1 MRVDLDD
8 VEGGEPASLP
18 RFQRASFQARRL
30 SRLTYVLGGMGVVG
44 LVVSLFVDLFSPN
57 SLWTAVLTNSAASLL
72 VLASALQ
79 SALVVA
85 LWRAQVL
92 APAEATG
99 ESAAEDA
106 PEPGW
111 YDRLLA
117 RIGGA
122 GASMVGQIGVPVFWL
137 AGWSLLALISI
148 SMIWNLTLVGTSVGL
163 VGSVV
168 AGLLLLIAF
177 GLLVL
182 ERQFSNESE
191 AGWPE
196 AEQLAQI
203 AKVAIGT
210 LLVAAFCLFFSS
222 PDRVWPAR
230 LAVLIGLLPGLVAVE
245 LLTRAL
251 LSVFSPRNERL
262 EPRLVASSFVAGLL
276 RWPPRPLT
284 ALQNELH
291 NRFGIDLRQVWAF
304 TYMRRAFVPVLAVI
318 VLLGWALSGV
328 HEIPI
333 QGRGIYERFGKPVE
347 VMGPGLHA
355 GLPWPF
361 GTVLPVENGV
371 VHELATSV
379 SEDASGKDN
388 TVKTSNAKSA
398 NAEQTLDT
406 AEGPPPT
413 VANRL
418 WDATHINDKSQV
430 IASGSGDKQSFQI
443 VNMDVRFVYRIGLND
458 EAAMA
463 ATYNS
468 ADIPS
473 LIRSTASRVLVHDF
487 ASRTLDELLGEQRTD
502 LADDIGSAVQRDLKK
517 LDSGVE
523 ILATVVESIHP
534 PAGAANAY
542 HSVQAAQIS
551 AQSLIAR
558 ERGAAADQANLAQLH
573 ASIAHDQ
580 AAATSREV
588 MATAQSADLRFT
600 AEQQGYAK
608 AGQAFLLEQ
617 YLSQLTQGM
626 THAKLL
632 VLDHRLGGSSAP
644 TIDLRSFT
652 LPVDPAAS
660 PKSAEQ
666 PLAE

>member
-1 MRVDLDD
+1 MRVDLD
-8 VEGGEPASLP
+8 VEGAAPASLP
-18 RFQRASFQARRL
+18 RFQRANLQARRL
-30 SRLTYVLGGMGVVG
+30 SRLTYVLGSMGVLG

-79 SALVVA
+79 SAQVVA
-85 LWRAQVL
+85 LWRARVIAPDDAL
-92 APAEATG
+92 AANADETVEAD
-99 ESAAEDA
+99 EQ
-106 PEPGW
+106 GW
-111 YDRLLA
+111 YDRLLG

-122 GASMVGQIGVPVFWL
+122 GTSMVGQIGAPVFWL
-137 AGWSLLALISI
+137 AGWVLLALISI
-148 SMIWNLTLVGTSVGL
+148 SMIWNMGLIGSDVGL
-163 VGSVV
+163 VGSIVG
-168 AGLLLLIAF
+168 GLLLLIGF

-191 AGWPE
+191 ASWPE

-203 AKVAIGT
+203 TRVAIGT
-210 LLVAAFCLFFSS
+210 LLIAAFCLFFSS
-222 PDRVWPAR
+222 MDRVWPAR
-230 LAVLIGLLPGLVAVE
+230 LAVLIGLLPGLVALE
-245 LLTRAL
+245 LFIRAL
-251 LSVFSPRNERL
+251 LSIFSPRNERL
-262 EPRLVASSFVAGLL
+262 EPRMVASSFVAGLL
-276 RWPPRPLT
+276 RWPPRPLM

-291 NRFGIDLRQVWAF
+291 NRFGIDLRQIWAF
-304 TYMRRAFVPVLAVI
+304 TYMRRAFLPVLAVI
-318 VLLGWALSGV
+318 VALGWALSGV
-328 HEIPI
+328 HEIPM

-361 GTVLPVENGV
+361 GTMLAVENGV

-379 SEDASGKDN
+379 SEGAS
-388 TVKTSNAKSA
+388 S
-398 NAEQTLDT
+398 EQALDP
-406 AEGPPPT
+406 AEGPPPA

-443 VNMDVRFVYRIGLND
+443 VNMDVRFVYRVGLSD

-502 LADDIGSAVQRDLKK
+502 LAADIGDAVQRDLKK

-542 HSVQAAQIS
+542 HAVQAAQIS
-551 AQSLIAR
+551 AQALISR
-558 ERGAAADQANLAQLH
+558 ERGAAADKANLAQLH

-580 AAATSREV
+580 AAASSRET
-588 MATAQSADLRFT
+588 MATAQGADLRFT

-617 YLSQLTQGM
+617 YLSQLTLGM

-632 VLDHRLGGSSAP
+632 VLDHRLGGTSAP

-652 LPVDPAAS
+652 LPVDPSAS
-660 PKSAEQ
+660 PMSAEQ
-666 PLAE
+666 PSAE

>member
-1 MRVDLDD
+1 MRVDLD
-8 VEGGEPASLP
+8 VEGAEPASLP
-18 RFQRASFQARRL
+18 RFQRASFQVRRL
-30 SRLTYVLGGMGVVG
+30 SRLTYVLGAMGVLG

-72 VLASALQ
+72 VLAAALQ
-79 SALVVA
+79 SAQVVV
-85 LWRAQVL
+85 LWRAHVIDPDEAVIVVDEQ
-92 APAEATG
+92 AET
-99 ESAAEDA
+99 EEQ
-106 PEPGW
+106 GW
-111 YDRLLA
+111 YDRLLG

-122 GASMVGQIGVPVFWL
+122 GTSMVGQIGAPVFWL
-137 AGWSLLALISI
+137 AGWALLALISI
-148 SMIWNLTLVGTSVGL
+148 SMIWNMAL
-163 VGSVV
+163 VGSNVGLTGSV
-168 AGLLLLIAF
+168 IGGLLLLIGF

-191 AGWPE
+191 ASWPE

-203 AKVAIGT
+203 SRVAIGT
-210 LLVAAFCLFFSS
+210 LLIAAFCLFFSS
-222 PDRVWPAR
+222 ADRVWPAR

-245 LLTRAL
+245 LLIRAL
-251 LSVFSPRNERL
+251 LSIFSPRNERF

-291 NRFGIDLRQVWAF
+291 NRFGIDLRQIWAF
-304 TYMRRAFVPVLAVI
+304 TYMRRAFLPVMAVI
-318 VLLGWALSGV
+318 IALGWALSGV
-328 HEIPI
+328 HEIPM
-333 QGRGIYERFGKPVE
+333 QARGIYERFGKPVE

-379 SEDASGKDN
+379 SEVAS
-388 TVKTSNAKSA
+388 
-398 NAEQTLDT
+398 AEQTLDP
-406 AEGPPPT
+406 AEGPPPA

-443 VNMDVRFVYRIGLND
+443 VNMDVRFVYRIGLDD

-502 LADDIGSAVQRDLKK
+502 LAADIGNAVARDLKK

-542 HSVQAAQIS
+542 HAVQAAQIS
-551 AQSLIAR
+551 AQALIAR

-580 AAATSREV
+580 AAANSREV
-588 MATAQSADLRFT
+588 MSTAQSADLRFS

-617 YLSQLTQGM
+617 YLSQLTLGM

-652 LPVDPAAS
+652 LPVDPAS
-660 PKSAEQ
+660 SKSAEQ
-666 PLAE
+666 PSAE

>member
-1 MRVDLDD
+1 MRVDLD
-8 VEGGEPASLP
+8 VEGAAPASLP
-18 RFQRASFQARRL
+18 RFQRANLQARRL
-30 SRLTYVLGGMGVVG
+30 SRLTYVLGSMGVLG

-79 SALVVA
+79 SAQVVA
-85 LWRAQVL
+85 LWRARVIAPDDAL
-92 APAEATG
+92 AANADETVEAD
-99 ESAAEDA
+99 EQ
-106 PEPGW
+106 GW
-111 YDRLLA
+111 YDRLLG

-122 GASMVGQIGVPVFWL
+122 GTSMVGQIGAPVFWL
-137 AGWSLLALISI
+137 AGWVLLALISI
-148 SMIWNLTLVGTSVGL
+148 SMIWNMGLIGSDVGL
-163 VGSVV
+163 VGSIVG
-168 AGLLLLIAF
+168 GLLLLIGF

-191 AGWPE
+191 ASWPE
-196 AEQLAQI
+196 AEQLAQLTR
-203 AKVAIGT
+203 VAIGT
-210 LLVAAFCLFFSS
+210 LLIAAFCLFFSS
-222 PDRVWPAR
+222 VDRVWPAR
-230 LAVLIGLLPGLVAVE
+230 LAVLIGLLPGLVALE
-245 LLTRAL
+245 LFIRAL
-251 LSVFSPRNERL
+251 LSIFSPRNERL
-262 EPRLVASSFVAGLL
+262 EPRMVASSFFAGLL
-276 RWPPRPLT
+276 RWPPRPLM

-291 NRFGIDLRQVWAF
+291 NRFGIDLRQIWAF
-304 TYMRRAFVPVLAVI
+304 TYMRRAFLPVLAVI
-318 VLLGWALSGV
+318 VALGWALSGV
-328 HEIPI
+328 HEIPM

-361 GTVLPVENGV
+361 GTMLAVENGV

-379 SEDASGKDN
+379 SEGAS
-388 TVKTSNAKSA
+388 S
-398 NAEQTLDT
+398 EQALDP
-406 AEGPPPT
+406 AEGPPPA

-443 VNMDVRFVYRIGLND
+443 VNMDVRFVYRVGLSD

-502 LADDIGSAVQRDLKK
+502 LAADIGDAVQRDLKK

-542 HSVQAAQIS
+542 HAVQAAQIS
-551 AQSLIAR
+551 AQALISR
-558 ERGAAADQANLAQLH
+558 ERGAAADKANLAQLH

-580 AAATSREV
+580 AAANSRET
-588 MATAQSADLRFT
+588 MATAQGADLRFT

-617 YLSQLTQGM
+617 YLSQLTLGM

-632 VLDHRLGGSSAP
+632 VLDHRLGGTSAP

-652 LPVDPAAS
+652 LPVDPSAS

-666 PLAE
+666 PSAE

>member
-1 MRVDLDD
+1 MRVDLD
-8 VEGGEPASLP
+8 VEGVAPASMP
-18 RFQRASFQARRL
+18 RFQRAGFHVRRL
-30 SRLTYVLGGMGVVG
+30 SRLTYLLGTLGVIG
-44 LVVSLFVDLFSPN
+44 LVISLFVDLFSPN
-57 SLWTAVLTNSAASLL
+57 PLWTAVLTNSAASLL
-72 VLASALQ
+72 VLAAALQ
-79 SALVVA
+79 SAQIVA
-85 LWRAQVL
+85 QWRSRVL
-92 APAEATG
+92 TPDE
-99 ESAAEDA
+99 EDVSSVEDVSADEL
-106 PEPGW
+106 GW

-117 RIGGA
+117 RISGA
-122 GASMVGQIGVPVFWL
+122 GASMAGQIGVPVFWL
-137 AGWSLLALISI
+137 AGWTLLALISI
-148 SMIWNLTLVGTSVGL
+148 AMIWNFTLVGTAVGL
-163 VGSVV
+163 VGNGVG
-168 AGLLLLIAF
+168 GLLLLIGF

-191 AGWPE
+191 ASWPE

-203 AKVAIGT
+203 TRVAIGT
-210 LLVAAFCLFFSS
+210 LLIAALCLFFSS
-222 PDRVWPAR
+222 VERVWPVR

-245 LLTRAL
+245 LLVRAL

-262 EPRLVASSFVAGLL
+262 EPRLIASSFVAGLL

-304 TYMRRAFVPVLAVI
+304 TYMRRAFLPVLAVI
-318 VLLGWALSGV
+318 IALGWALSGV
-328 HEIPI
+328 HEIPM

-347 VMGPGLHA
+347 VLGPGLHA

-361 GTVLPVENGV
+361 GAVLPVENGV

-379 SEDASGKDN
+379 SEGSRADN
-388 TVKTSNAKSA
+388 SP
-398 NAEQTLDT
+398 AEPALDP
-406 AEGPPPT
+406 AEGPPPAT
-413 VANRL
+413 ANRL

-430 IASGSGDKQSFQI
+430 IASGSVEKQSFQI
-443 VNMDVRFVYRIGLND
+443 VNMDVRFVYRIGLD
-458 EAAMA
+458 DQAAMA

-502 LADDIGSAVQRDLKK
+502 LAADIGSAVARDLRK

-542 HSVQAAQIS
+542 HGVQAAQIS
-551 AQSLIAR
+551 AQALIAR

-573 ASIAHDQ
+573 ASVAHDQ

-588 MATAQSADLRFT
+588 MATAQSADLRFG

-632 VLDHRLGGSSAP
+632 VLDHRLGGGSAP
-644 TIDLRSFT
+644 TIDLRTFT
-652 LPVDPAAS
+652 LPVDPTTS

-666 PLAE
+666 PVAE

>member
-1 MRVDLDD
+1 M
-8 VEGGEPASLP
+8 
-18 RFQRASFQARRL
+18 
-30 SRLTYVLGGMGVVG
+30 G

-57 SLWTAVLTNSAASLL
+57 SLWTAVLTNSAVSLL
-72 VLASALQ
+72 VFASALQ
-79 SALVVA
+79 SAQVVT
-85 LWRAQVL
+85 LWRAQVI
-92 APAEATG
+92 
-99 ESAAEDA
+99 A
-106 PEPGW
+106 PEEVLIAAQDDVVEADEQGW
-111 YDRLLA
+111 YDRLLG

-122 GASMVGQIGVPVFWL
+122 GTSMVGQIGAPVFWL
-137 AGWSLLALISI
+137 AGWALLALIGI
-148 SMIWNLTLVGTSVGL
+148 SMIWNMALIGTNVGL
-163 VGSVV
+163 AGSVV
-168 AGLLLLIAF
+168 GGLLLLIGF

-191 AGWPE
+191 ASWPE

-203 AKVAIGT
+203 ARVAIGT
-210 LLVAAFCLFFSS
+210 LLIAAFCLFFSS
-222 PDRVWPAR
+222 SDRVWPAR

-245 LLTRAL
+245 LLIRAL
-251 LSVFSPRNERL
+251 LSIFSPRNERL

-276 RWPPRPLT
+276 RWPPRPLM

-291 NRFGIDLRQVWAF
+291 NRFGIDLRQIWAF
-304 TYMRRAFVPVLAVI
+304 TYMRRAFLPVLAVI
-318 VLLGWALSGV
+318 VALGWALSGV
-328 HEIPI
+328 HEIPM
-333 QGRGIYERFGKPVE
+333 QGRGIYERFGKPVD
-347 VMGPGLHA
+347 VMGPGLHG

-379 SEDASGKDN
+379 SEGAS
-388 TVKTSNAKSA
+388 S
-398 NAEQTLDT
+398 EQALDP
-406 AEGPPPT
+406 AEGPPPAA
-413 VANRL
+413 ANRL

-443 VNMDVRFVYRIGLND
+443 VNMDVRFVYRIGLD
-458 EAAMA
+458 DQSAMA

-473 LIRSTASRVLVHDF
+473 LIRSTASRILVHDF

-502 LADDIGSAVQRDLKK
+502 LAADIGDAVQRDLKK

-542 HSVQAAQIS
+542 HAVQAAQIS
-551 AQSLIAR
+551 AQALIAR

-580 AAATSREV
+580 AAANSRET
-588 MATAQSADLRFT
+588 MATAQGADLRFS
-600 AEQQGYAK
+600 AELQGYAK

-617 YLSQLTQGM
+617 YLSQLTQGL

-632 VLDHRLGGSSAP
+632 VLDHRLGGTSAP

-652 LPVDPAAS
+652 LPVDPSAS

-666 PLAE
+666 PSAE

>member
-8 VEGGEPASLP
+8 EDAAPASLP
-18 RFQRASFQARRL
+18 RFLQAAVQSRRL
-30 SRLTYVLGGMGVVG
+30 SRLTYLTGATGVIG

-72 VLASALQ
+72 VLAAALQ
-79 SALVVA
+79 SAHVVGH
-85 LWRAQVL
+85 WRAGVI
-92 APAEATG
+92 APPETIRTDEEALLHG
-99 ESAAEDA
+99 EEQ
-106 PEPGW
+106 GW
-111 YDRLLA
+111 YDRVLG
-117 RIGGA
+117 RISGA
-122 GASMVGQIGVPVFWL
+122 GTSMVGQVGLPVFWL
-137 AGWSLLALISI
+137 AGWALLSLISI
-148 SMIWNLTLVGTSVGL
+148 GLIWNLDLAGSNVGL
-163 VGSVV
+163 VGNVV
-168 AGLLLLIAF
+168 GGLLLLIGFA
-177 GLLVL
+177 LLVL
-182 ERQFSNESE
+182 ERQFSTESE
-191 AGWPE
+191 ASWPE

-203 AKVAIGT
+203 TRVVIGT
-210 LLVAAFCLFFSS
+210 LLVTALCLFFSS
-222 PDRVWPAR
+222 AERVWPAR

-245 LLTRAL
+245 LLIRAF

-262 EPRLVASSFVAGLL
+262 EPRLIASSFVAGLL
-276 RWPPRPLT
+276 RWPPRPLL

-291 NRFGIDLRQVWAF
+291 NRFGIDLRQIWAF
-304 TYMRRAFVPVLAVI
+304 TYMRRAFLPVLAVI
-318 VLLGWALSGV
+318 VGLGWLLSGV
-328 HEIPI
+328 HQIPM

-347 VMGPGLHA
+347 VLEPGLHA

-361 GTVLPVENGV
+361 GTVLAVENGV

-379 SEDASGKDN
+379 SEGAG
-388 TVKTSNAKSA
+388 
-398 NAEQTLDT
+398 AEQTLDP
-406 AEGPPPT
+406 AEGPPPAI
-413 VANRL
+413 ANRL

-443 VNMDVRFVYRIGLND
+443 VNMDVRFVYRIGLTD
-458 EAAMA
+458 EAALA

-487 ASRTLDELLGEQRTD
+487 ASRTLDELLGEQRND
-502 LADDIGSAVQRDLKK
+502 LAADIGDAVQRDLKK

-542 HSVQAAQIS
+542 HAVQAAQIS
-551 AQSLIAR
+551 AQALIAR
-558 ERGAAADQANLAQLH
+558 ERGAAADQANVAQLH
-573 ASIAHDQ
+573 ASMAHDQ

-588 MATAQSADLRFT
+588 MATAQGADLRFS

-617 YLSQLTQGM
+617 YLSQLTQGL

-632 VLDHRLGGSSAP
+632 VLDHRLGGTSAP

-660 PKSAEQ
+660 TQSADQPSAE
-666 PLAE
+666 

>member
-1 MRVDLDD
+1 MRVDLD
-8 VEGGEPASLP
+8 VEGAAPASLP
-18 RFQRASFQARRL
+18 RFQRATVQARRL
-30 SRLTYVLGGMGVVG
+30 SRLTYVLGATGVMG

-57 SLWTAVLTNSAASLL
+57 SLWTAVLTNSAVSLL
-72 VLASALQ
+72 VFASALQ
-79 SALVVA
+79 SAQVVT
-85 LWRAQVL
+85 LWRARVI
-92 APAEATG
+92 
-99 ESAAEDA
+99 A
-106 PEPGW
+106 PEEVLIASEDDVAEVDEQGW
-111 YDRLLA
+111 YDRLLG

-122 GASMVGQIGVPVFWL
+122 GTSMVGQIGAPVFWL
-137 AGWSLLALISI
+137 AGWALLALIGI
-148 SMIWNLTLVGTSVGL
+148 SMIWNMALIGTNVGL
-163 VGSVV
+163 AGSVV
-168 AGLLLLIAF
+168 GGLLLLIGF

-191 AGWPE
+191 ASWPE

-203 AKVAIGT
+203 ARVAIGT
-210 LLVAAFCLFFSS
+210 LLIAAFCLFFSS
-222 PDRVWPAR
+222 SDRVWPAR

-245 LLTRAL
+245 LLIRAL
-251 LSVFSPRNERL
+251 LSIFSPRNERL

-276 RWPPRPLT
+276 RWPPRPLM

-291 NRFGIDLRQVWAF
+291 NRFGIDLRQIWAF
-304 TYMRRAFVPVLAVI
+304 TYMRRAFLPVLAVI
-318 VLLGWALSGV
+318 VALGWALSGV
-328 HEIPI
+328 HEIPM
-333 QGRGIYERFGKPVE
+333 QGRGIYERFGKPVD
-347 VMGPGLHA
+347 VMGPGLHG

-379 SEDASGKDN
+379 SEGAS
-388 TVKTSNAKSA
+388 S
-398 NAEQTLDT
+398 EQALDP
-406 AEGPPPT
+406 AEGPPPAA
-413 VANRL
+413 ANRL

-443 VNMDVRFVYRIGLND
+443 VNMDVRFVYRIGLD
-458 EAAMA
+458 DQSAMA

-473 LIRSTASRVLVHDF
+473 LIRSTASRILVHDF

-502 LADDIGSAVQRDLKK
+502 LAADIGDAVQRDLKK

-542 HSVQAAQIS
+542 HAVQAAQIS
-551 AQSLIAR
+551 AQALIAR

-580 AAATSREV
+580 AAANSRET
-588 MATAQSADLRFT
+588 MATAQGADLRFS
-600 AEQQGYAK
+600 AELQGYAK

-617 YLSQLTQGM
+617 YLSQLTQGL

-632 VLDHRLGGSSAP
+632 VLDHRLGGTSAP

-652 LPVDPAAS
+652 LPVDPSAS

-666 PLAE
+666 PSAE

>member
-8 VEGGEPASLP
+8 EGVAPVSLP
-18 RFQRASFQARRL
+18 RFQQAAVQSRRL
-30 SRLTYVLGGMGVVG
+30 SRLTYLTGAMGVVG

-72 VLASALQ
+72 LLAAALQ
-79 SALVVA
+79 SAHVVSQ
-85 LWRAQVL
+85 WRAGII
-92 APAEATG
+92 APA
-99 ESAAEDA
+99 SAAAASDDEA
-106 PEPGW
+106 LLHVEEQCW
-111 YDRLLA
+111 YDRVLG
-117 RIGGA
+117 RISGA
-122 GASMVGQIGVPVFWL
+122 GTSMVGQVGLPVFWL
-137 AGWSLLALISI
+137 AGWTLLSLVSI
-148 SMIWNLTLVGTSVGL
+148 GLIWNLALAGSNVGL
-163 VGSVV
+163 VGNMVG
-168 AGLLLLIAF
+168 GLLLLIGFA
-177 GLLVL
+177 LLVL
-182 ERQFSNESE
+182 ERQFGNESE
-191 AGWPE
+191 ASWPE

-203 AKVAIGT
+203 TKVAIAT
-210 LLVAAFCLFFSS
+210 LLVTAFCLFFSS
-222 PDRVWPAR
+222 VDRVWPAR

-245 LLTRAL
+245 LLVRAL

-262 EPRLVASSFVAGLL
+262 EPRLIANSFVAGLL
-276 RWPPRPLT
+276 RWPPRPLL

-291 NRFGIDLRQVWAF
+291 NRFGIDLRQIWAF
-304 TYMRRAFVPVLAVI
+304 TYMRRAFLPVLAVI
-318 VLLGWALSGV
+318 VGLGWLLSGV
-328 HEIPI
+328 HEIPM

-347 VMGPGLHA
+347 VLEPGLHA

-361 GTVLPVENGV
+361 GTVLAVENGV

-379 SEDASGKDN
+379 AEGAG
-388 TVKTSNAKSA
+388 
-398 NAEQTLDT
+398 AEQTLDP
-406 AEGPPPT
+406 AEGPPPAI
-413 VANRL
+413 ANRL

-430 IASGSGDKQSFQI
+430 IASGSGAKQSFQI
-443 VNMDVRFVYRIGLND
+443 VNMDVRFVYRIGLTD
-458 EAAMA
+458 EAALA

-487 ASRTLDELLGEQRTD
+487 ASRTLDELLGEQRND
-502 LADDIGSAVQRDLKK
+502 LAADIGDAVQRDLKK

-542 HSVQAAQIS
+542 HAVQAAQIS
-551 AQSLIAR
+551 AQALIAR
-558 ERGAAADQANLAQLH
+558 ERGAAADQANVAQLH
-573 ASIAHDQ
+573 ASMAHDQ

-588 MATAQSADLRFT
+588 MATAQGADLRFS

-608 AGQAFLLEQ
+608 AGRAFLLEQ
-617 YLSQLTQGM
+617 YFSQLTQGL

-632 VLDHRLGGSSAP
+632 VLDHRLGGTSAP

-660 PKSAEQ
+660 TQSADQPSAE
-666 PLAE
+666 

>member
-8 VEGGEPASLP
+8 EGVAPASLP
-18 RFQRASFQARRL
+18 RFQQAVVQSRRL
-30 SRLTYVLGGMGVVG
+30 SRLTYLTGAMGVIG

-72 VLASALQ
+72 VLAAALQ
-79 SALVVA
+79 SAHVVSQWRVGVISPPESIRTDEEA
-85 LWRAQVL
+85 LLHSEEQ
-92 APAEATG
+92 
-99 ESAAEDA
+99 
-106 PEPGW
+106 GW
-111 YDRLLA
+111 YDRVLG
-117 RIGGA
+117 RISGA
-122 GASMVGQIGVPVFWL
+122 GTSLVGQVGLPVFWL
-137 AGWSLLALISI
+137 AGWALLSLISI
-148 SMIWNLTLVGTSVGL
+148 GLIWNLALSGSNVGL
-163 VGSVV
+163 VGNVV
-168 AGLLLLIAF
+168 GGLLLLIGFA
-177 GLLVL
+177 LLVL

-191 AGWPE
+191 ASWPE
-196 AEQLAQI
+196 AEQLAQMT
-203 AKVAIGT
+203 KVAIGT
-210 LLVAAFCLFFSS
+210 LLVTAFCLFFSS
-222 PDRVWPAR
+222 VDRVWPAR

-262 EPRLVASSFVAGLL
+262 EPRLIATSFVAGLL
-276 RWPPRPLT
+276 RWPPRPLL

-291 NRFGIDLRQVWAF
+291 NRFGIDLRQIWAF
-304 TYMRRAFVPVLAVI
+304 TYMRRAFLPVLVVI
-318 VLLGWALSGV
+318 VGLGWLLSGV
-328 HEIPI
+328 HEIPM

-347 VMGPGLHA
+347 VLEPGLHA

-361 GTVLPVENGV
+361 GTVLAVENGV

-379 SEDASGKDN
+379 SEGAG
-388 TVKTSNAKSA
+388 
-398 NAEQTLDT
+398 AEQTLDP
-406 AEGPPPT
+406 AEGPPPAI
-413 VANRL
+413 ANRL

-443 VNMDVRFVYRIGLND
+443 VNMDVRFVYRIGLTD
-458 EAAMA
+458 EAALA

-487 ASRTLDELLGEQRTD
+487 ASRTLDELLGEQRND
-502 LADDIGSAVQRDLKK
+502 LAADIGDAVQRDLKK

-542 HSVQAAQIS
+542 HAVQAAQIS
-551 AQSLIAR
+551 AQALIAR
-558 ERGAAADQANLAQLH
+558 ERGAAADQANVAQLH
-573 ASIAHDQ
+573 ASMAHDQ

-588 MATAQSADLRFT
+588 MATAQGADLRFS

-617 YLSQLTQGM
+617 YLSQLTQGL

-632 VLDHRLGGSSAP
+632 VLDHRLGGTSAP

-660 PKSAEQ
+660 TQSADQPSAE
-666 PLAE
+666 

>member
-1 MRVDLDD
+1 MRVDLD
-8 VEGGEPASLP
+8 VEGAAPASLP
-18 RFQRASFQARRL
+18 RFQRANLQARRL
-30 SRLTYVLGGMGVVG
+30 SRLTYVLGSMGVLG

-79 SALVVA
+79 SAQVVA
-85 LWRAQVL
+85 LWRARVIAPDDAL
-92 APAEATG
+92 AANADETVEAD
-99 ESAAEDA
+99 EQ
-106 PEPGW
+106 GW
-111 YDRLLA
+111 YDRLLG

-122 GASMVGQIGVPVFWL
+122 GTSMVGQIGAPVFWL
-137 AGWSLLALISI
+137 AGWVLLALISI
-148 SMIWNLTLVGTSVGL
+148 SMIWNMGLIGSDVGL
-163 VGSVV
+163 VGSIVG
-168 AGLLLLIAF
+168 GLLLLIGF

-191 AGWPE
+191 ASWPE

-203 AKVAIGT
+203 TRVAIGT
-210 LLVAAFCLFFSS
+210 LLIAAFCLFFSS
-222 PDRVWPAR
+222 MDRVWPAR
-230 LAVLIGLLPGLVAVE
+230 LAVLIGLLPGLVALE
-245 LLTRAL
+245 LFIRAL
-251 LSVFSPRNERL
+251 LSIFSPRNERL
-262 EPRLVASSFVAGLL
+262 EPRMVASSFVAGLL
-276 RWPPRPLT
+276 RWPPRPLM

-291 NRFGIDLRQVWAF
+291 NRFGIDLRQIWAF
-304 TYMRRAFVPVLAVI
+304 TYMRRAFLPVLAVI
-318 VLLGWALSGV
+318 VALGWALSGV
-328 HEIPI
+328 HEIPM

-361 GTVLPVENGV
+361 GTMLAVENGV

-379 SEDASGKDN
+379 SEGAS
-388 TVKTSNAKSA
+388 S
-398 NAEQTLDT
+398 EQALDP
-406 AEGPPPT
+406 AEGPPPA

-443 VNMDVRFVYRIGLND
+443 VNMDVRFVYRVGLSD

-502 LADDIGSAVQRDLKK
+502 LAADIGDAVQRDLKK

-542 HSVQAAQIS
+542 HAVQAAQIS
-551 AQSLIAR
+551 AQALISR
-558 ERGAAADQANLAQLH
+558 ERGAAADKANLAQLH

-580 AAATSREV
+580 AAANSRET
-588 MATAQSADLRFT
+588 MATAQGADLRFT

-617 YLSQLTQGM
+617 YLSQLTLGM

-632 VLDHRLGGSSAP
+632 VLDHRLGGTSAP

-652 LPVDPAAS
+652 LPVDPSAS

-666 PLAE
+666 PSAE

>member
-8 VEGGEPASLP
+8 EGVAPASLP
-18 RFQRASFQARRL
+18 RFQQAAVQSRRL
-30 SRLTYVLGGMGVVG
+30 SRLTYLTGAMGVIG

-72 VLASALQ
+72 VLAAALQ
-79 SALVVA
+79 SAHVVSQWRVGVIAPHESIRTDEEA
-85 LWRAQVL
+85 LLHSEEQ
-92 APAEATG
+92 
-99 ESAAEDA
+99 
-106 PEPGW
+106 GW
-111 YDRLLA
+111 YDRVLG
-117 RIGGA
+117 RISGA
-122 GASMVGQIGVPVFWL
+122 GTSMVGQVGLPVFWL
-137 AGWSLLALISI
+137 AGWALLSLISI
-148 SMIWNLTLVGTSVGL
+148 GLIWNLALSGSNVGL
-163 VGSVV
+163 VGNVV
-168 AGLLLLIAF
+168 GGLLLLIGFA
-177 GLLVL
+177 LLVL

-191 AGWPE
+191 ASWPE
-196 AEQLAQI
+196 AEQLAQMT
-203 AKVAIGT
+203 KVAIGT
-210 LLVAAFCLFFSS
+210 LLVTAFCLFFSS
-222 PDRVWPAR
+222 VDRVWPAR

-262 EPRLVASSFVAGLL
+262 EPRLIATSFVAGLL
-276 RWPPRPLT
+276 RWPPRPLL

-291 NRFGIDLRQVWAF
+291 NRFGIDLRQIWAF
-304 TYMRRAFVPVLAVI
+304 TYMRRAFLPVLVVI
-318 VLLGWALSGV
+318 VGLGWLLSGV
-328 HEIPI
+328 HEIPM

-347 VMGPGLHA
+347 VLEPGLHA

-361 GTVLPVENGV
+361 GTVLAVENGV

-379 SEDASGKDN
+379 SEGAG
-388 TVKTSNAKSA
+388 
-398 NAEQTLDT
+398 AEQTLDP
-406 AEGPPPT
+406 AEGPPPAI
-413 VANRL
+413 ANRL

-443 VNMDVRFVYRIGLND
+443 VNMDVRFVYRIGLTD
-458 EAAMA
+458 EAALA

-487 ASRTLDELLGEQRTD
+487 ASRTLDELLGEQRND
-502 LADDIGSAVQRDLKK
+502 LAADIGDAVQRDLKK

-542 HSVQAAQIS
+542 HAVQAAQIS
-551 AQSLIAR
+551 AQALIAR
-558 ERGAAADQANLAQLH
+558 ERGAAADQANVAQLH
-573 ASIAHDQ
+573 ASMAHDQ

-588 MATAQSADLRFT
+588 MATAQGADLRFS

-617 YLSQLTQGM
+617 YLSQLTQGL

-632 VLDHRLGGSSAP
+632 VLDHRLGGTSAP

-660 PKSAEQ
+660 TQSADQPSAE
-666 PLAE
+666 

>member
-1 MRVDLDD
+1 MRVDLD
-8 VEGGEPASLP
+8 VEGAAPASLP
-18 RFQRASFQARRL
+18 RFQRATVQARRL
-30 SRLTYVLGGMGVVG
+30 SRLTYVLGATGVMG

-57 SLWTAVLTNSAASLL
+57 SLWTAVLTNSAVSLL
-72 VLASALQ
+72 VFASALQ
-79 SALVVA
+79 SAQVVT
-85 LWRAQVL
+85 LWRVRVI
-92 APAEATG
+92 
-99 ESAAEDA
+99 A
-106 PEPGW
+106 PEEVLIASEDDVAEVDEQGW
-111 YDRLLA
+111 YDRLLG
-117 RIGGA
+117 RLGGA
-122 GASMVGQIGVPVFWL
+122 GTSMVGQIGAPVFWL
-137 AGWSLLALISI
+137 AGWALLALIGI
-148 SMIWNLTLVGTSVGL
+148 SMIWNMALIGTNVGL
-163 VGSVV
+163 AGSVV
-168 AGLLLLIAF
+168 GGLLLLIGF

-191 AGWPE
+191 ASWPE

-203 AKVAIGT
+203 ARVAIGT
-210 LLVAAFCLFFSS
+210 LLIAAFCLFFSS
-222 PDRVWPAR
+222 ADRVWPAR

-245 LLTRAL
+245 LLIRAL
-251 LSVFSPRNERL
+251 LSIFSPRNGRL

-276 RWPPRPLT
+276 RWPPRPLM

-291 NRFGIDLRQVWAF
+291 NRFGIDLRQIWAF
-304 TYMRRAFVPVLAVI
+304 TYMRRAFLPVLAMI
-318 VLLGWALSGV
+318 VVLGWALSGV
-328 HEIPI
+328 HEIPM
-333 QGRGIYERFGKPVE
+333 QGRGIYERFGKPVD

-379 SEDASGKDN
+379 SEGAS
-388 TVKTSNAKSA
+388 S
-398 NAEQTLDT
+398 EQALDP
-406 AEGPPPT
+406 AEGPPPAA
-413 VANRL
+413 ANRL

-443 VNMDVRFVYRIGLND
+443 VNMDVRFVYRIGLD
-458 EAAMA
+458 DQSAMA

-473 LIRSTASRVLVHDF
+473 LIRSTASRILVHDF

-502 LADDIGSAVQRDLKK
+502 LAADIGDAVQRDLKK

-542 HSVQAAQIS
+542 HAVQAAQIS
-551 AQSLIAR
+551 AQALIAR

-580 AAATSREV
+580 AAANSRET
-588 MATAQSADLRFT
+588 MATAQGADLRFS
-600 AEQQGYAK
+600 AEVQGYAK

-617 YLSQLTQGM
+617 YLSQLTQGL

-632 VLDHRLGGSSAP
+632 VLDHHLGGTSAP

-652 LPVDPAAS
+652 LPVDPSAS

-666 PLAE
+666 PSAE